1 MVAADEWTNSA
12 MRDGEVVAELLVRL
26 KEAKVTPLL
35 FTNPT
40 VAALRWGIRQP
51 RSRSPRIE
59 AESAKNSRCSPST
72 PLSWSGGCGGS
83 SSSPSAYVDGY
94 EATSRRISGSF
105 AVGSRFKDIDIASLR
120 SPFSERG
127 IENKNLK
134 RRKLNTQISTSLSG
148 CNLAE
153 DQNGNAD
160 GNFLLPDL
168 NIMPCEETGEHYSS
182 LGVET
187 TLYGIR
193 IVSSEKKKDI
203 RDLLRI
209 YSSRNFLPLWSG
221 SNKDH
226 KQCCK
231 IKKTKRRIDF

>member
-105 AVGSRFKDIDIASLR
+105 AVGSRFKVLVTADLDFHVKRFQSQKDIDIASLR

-193 IVSSEKKKDI
+193 IV
-203 RDLLRI
+203 R
-209 YSSRNFLPLWSG
+209 
-221 SNKDH
+221 
-226 KQCCK
+226 
-231 IKKTKRRIDF
+231 